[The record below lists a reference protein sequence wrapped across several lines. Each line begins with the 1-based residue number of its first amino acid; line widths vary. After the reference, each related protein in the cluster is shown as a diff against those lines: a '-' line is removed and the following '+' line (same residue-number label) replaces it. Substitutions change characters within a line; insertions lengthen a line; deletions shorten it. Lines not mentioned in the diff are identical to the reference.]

1 MIAASDWIAVTFW
14 ILFGVPGALLV
25 TFIGGRMLGARRG
38 WVSLLVSGVLGWT
51 LGLLMAANVTDWDWA
66 ALRMVLLTLV
76 FGSLFTMMFA
86 LALDFIAV
94 QGTLAKGD
102 AAGLVTV
109 SNPVARFRSAAAPA
123 RRYREVLRIARS
135 NGLVGQRVDEQSL
148 PEGAR
153 RTIEQAGGI
162 FVKLG
167 QVASTRTDLLP
178 AAWCDELSKLRSS
191 AQPAPESVMRPHVE
205 AQLGRPVS
213 DVYAAFDWTPI
224 ASASIAQVYAA
235 TLLDGRDVV
244 VKVQRPGLD
253 DIVATD
259 TAAIMSIATLIEHRT
274 PMGLSMKPTDLA
286 KEFLDGVREELDFRV
301 EIRNALDLTAAVA
314 RFEGVRVPTIHA
326 DLSSRMLL
334 TEERVTGRP
343 VTDAEWVASCGQDI
357 GAMAER
363 LIEVFL
369 HQMFV
374 AGVFHADPHPGNILM
389 EADGTIVLIDLG
401 AVGRLGPAYRSA
413 VMSML
418 MAASMGDAQLLRTS
432 LTEVIRVDT
441 RIDLG
446 ELDFAIQ
453 QFFDRHFVPGKGIT
467 TAAFADLT
475 TIVGGFGLRLPDWF
489 GTLTRTMITLEGT
502 LKGIDPEF
510 ALVDAGRRFGESY
523 VKDRTGIA
531 GLKDTFEKEAMAQL
545 PRLRRIPNQVS
556 EILEQASAGRLAAK
570 VSFLSD
576 ERDQAL
582 LTRLVDRLV
591 FALLAAALGIGSVF
605 LIGIDNGPDLTA
617 TVTLNEFIGY
627 TGLAAS
633 ALLAMRVVANVI
645 RDGEM

>member
-1 MIAASDWIAVTFW
+1 MIAASDWVAISFW
-14 ILFGVPGALLV
+14 ILLGVPGALLV
-25 TFIGGRMLGARRG
+25 TFIGGRLLGARRG
-38 WVSLLVSGVLGWT
+38 WVSLLVSGIIGWT
-51 LGLLMAANVTDWDWA
+51 MGLIIAGHVTSWDWA
-66 ALRMVLLTLV
+66 AVRMVSLTIV
-76 FGSLFTMMFA
+76 FGSLFTMLWA

-109 SNPVARFRSAAAPA
+109 SNPVARMRATAAPA
-123 RRYREVLRIARS
+123 RRYREVVRIARA
-135 NGLVGQRVDEQSL
+135 NGVIGQHVDTLSL

-167 QVASTRTDLLP
+167 QVASTRADLLP

-213 DVYAAFDWTPI
+213 EVYASFDWTPI

-235 TLLDGRDVV
+235 TLLDGREVV

-259 TAAIMSIATLIEHRT
+259 TAAILSIATLIEHRT
-274 PMGLSMKPTDLA
+274 PIGSSMKPTDLA

-301 EIRNALDLTAAVA
+301 EVRNALDLTAAVA
-314 RFEGVRVPTIHA
+314 RFDGVRVPTIHA

-334 TEERVTGRP
+334 TEERVKGRP
-343 VTDAEWVASCGQDI
+343 VTDAEWVTACGQDI
-357 GAMAER
+357 STMADR

-374 AGVFHADPHPGNILM
+374 AGVFHADPHPGNLLM
-389 EADGTIVLIDLG
+389 EEDGTIVLIDLG

-441 RIDLG
+441 RVDLG

-467 TAAFADLT
+467 TSAFADLT

-531 GLKDTFEKEAMAQL
+531 GLKDTLEKEAMAQL

-556 EILEQASAGRLAAK
+556 EILEQASGGRLAAK

-582 LTRLVDRLV
+582 LTKLVDRVV
-591 FALLAAALGIGSVF
+591 FAVLAAALGIGSVF
-605 LIGIDNGPDLTA
+605 LIGIENGPDLTA

-627 TGLAAS
+627 VGLGAS

-645 RDGEM
+645 RDGQM

>member
-1 MIAASDWIAVTFW
+1 MIAASDWVAISFW
-14 ILFGVPGALLV
+14 ILLGVPGALLV
-25 TFIGGRMLGARRG
+25 TFIGGRLLGARRG
-38 WVSLLVSGVLGWT
+38 WVSLLVSGIIGWT
-51 LGLLMAANVTDWDWA
+51 MGLIIAGHVTSWDWGA
-66 ALRMVLLTLV
+66 VRMVSLTIV
-76 FGSLFTMMFA
+76 FGSLFTMLWA

-109 SNPVARFRSAAAPA
+109 SNPVARMRATAAPA
-123 RRYREVLRIARS
+123 RRYREVVRIARA
-135 NGLVGQRVDEQSL
+135 NGVIGQHVDTLSL

-167 QVASTRTDLLP
+167 QVASTRADLLP

-213 DVYAAFDWTPI
+213 EVYASFDWTPI

-235 TLLDGRDVV
+235 TLLDGREVV

-274 PMGLSMKPTDLA
+274 PIGSSMKPTDLA

-301 EIRNALDLTAAVA
+301 EVRNALDLTAAVA
-314 RFEGVRVPTIHA
+314 RFDGVRVPTIHA

-334 TEERVTGRP
+334 TEERVKGRP
-343 VTDAEWVASCGQDI
+343 VTDAEWVTACGQDI
-357 GAMAER
+357 STMADR

-374 AGVFHADPHPGNILM
+374 AGVFHADPHPGNLLM
-389 EADGTIVLIDLG
+389 EEDGTIVLIDLG

-441 RIDLG
+441 RVDLG

-467 TAAFADLT
+467 TSAFADLT

-531 GLKDTFEKEAMAQL
+531 GLKDTLEKEAMAQL

-556 EILEQASAGRLAAK
+556 EILEQASGGRLSAK

-582 LTRLVDRLV
+582 LTKLVDRVV
-591 FALLAAALGIGSVF
+591 FAVLAAALGIGSVF
-605 LIGIDNGPDLTA
+605 LIGIENGPDLTA

-627 TGLAAS
+627 VGLGAS

-645 RDGEM
+645 RDGQM